1 MLPPSLRY
9 RPSCPSFQLAQRTFR
24 TFDFYKK
31 HQDAMTPAGLAFFQC
46 RWDDSVT
53 HTFHQL
59 LGKGIHFRAW
69 WSGRPG
75 GRNLSC
81 LAFASQGEQFW
92 QSSTPVPFLF
102 SRHAGTCV

>member
-1 MLPPSLRY
+1 MLPPALRY

-75 GRNLSC
+75 GRHLSC
-81 LAFASQGEQFW
+81 LAFASQGGQFR

-102 SRHAGTCV
+102 CRHAGTCV